1 MKKKQILAGQE
12 DMRMKSRRGRWKWIS
27 LFVTAILFTVLL
39 PQIVFKVQN
48 RRIEGST
55 IKVEGSEKEQEVLSV
70 QSFYETEQLIQE
82 LGRSGKNLE
91 LESMWTWSGEEFL
104 KENSEIVWDI
114 RIKIEEEEKKQLLRA
129 VDMIHFVNL
138 SSVNCYQLKFPGKE
152 GDILKTTVWKLNFQ
166 RKKEF
171 EEFEEYIG
179 GFTDQV
185 PFYRNYSIED
195 LSIFVN
201 PKDYKTLLLQYSY
214 SREKEGWNSQYE
226 LDEIADFCKNFS
238 GDKNDTLYMVDQDN
252 KIVVCYGNIQLCG
265 WMEKS
270 EGNLEE

>member
-55 IKVEGSEKEQEVLSV
+55 IKVDGSEKEQEVLSV

-166 RKKEF
+166 RKKSLRNLRSISEVLLIRCHF
-171 EEFEEYIG
+171 IG
-179 GFTDQV
+179 T
-185 PFYRNYSIED
+185 
-195 LSIFVN
+195 
-201 PKDYKTLLLQYSY
+201 
-214 SREKEGWNSQYE
+214 
-226 LDEIADFCKNFS
+226 
-238 GDKNDTLYMVDQDN
+238 
-252 KIVVCYGNIQLCG
+252 IQ
-265 WMEKS
+265 
-270 EGNLEE
+270 